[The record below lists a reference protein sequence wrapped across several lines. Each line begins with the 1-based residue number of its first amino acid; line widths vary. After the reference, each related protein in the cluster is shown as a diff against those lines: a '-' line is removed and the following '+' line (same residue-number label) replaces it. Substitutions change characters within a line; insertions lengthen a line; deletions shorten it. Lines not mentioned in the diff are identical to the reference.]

1 MSDSVGSERILSELE
16 SLPPDGAAQGTDEV
30 PKDRLFIFSV
40 EDALFAL
47 PPETVREIIADLDIF
62 PLPCCPPYVSGL
74 INSHGLPYA
83 AIDLRVL
90 FESERHHAVKFLVL
104 NRPGDAVAFGCTDVV
119 EIAEIPS
126 ADISRFTQ
134 AEEETRY
141 CSASFMYK
149 GRRVMII
156 QPDSIMD
163 KLAHDIA

>member
-1 MSDSVGSERILSELE
+1 MSDNMGSEGIITELE
-16 SLPPDGAAQGTDEV
+16 ALPSESSIADADEV
-30 PKDRLFIFSV
+30 RRERLFIFSV
-40 EDALFAL
+40 EDDWFAL
-47 PPETVREIIADLDIF
+47 PPETVKEIIAGLDIF

-83 AIDLRVL
+83 AIDLHVL
-90 FESERHHAVKFLVL
+90 FESERHLAVKFLVL

-141 CSASFMYK
+141 CAASFMFK